1 MYERKISI
9 RKQPKHLSDRESV
22 FGSVVIPSELL
33 AGPLAGVST
42 LTMIF
47 CEDLRCLM
55 MVPADTDE
63 VKHDSR

>member
-42 LTMIF
+42 LAMF
-47 CEDLRCLM
+47 YDFDLGCLM
-55 MVPADTDE
+55 MVPADE
-63 VKHDSR
+63 VKHDRS